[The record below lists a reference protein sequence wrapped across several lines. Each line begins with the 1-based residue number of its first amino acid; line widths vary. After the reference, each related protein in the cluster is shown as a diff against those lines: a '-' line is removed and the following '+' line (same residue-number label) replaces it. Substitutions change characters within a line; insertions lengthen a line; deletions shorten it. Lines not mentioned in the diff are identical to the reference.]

1 MASTTA
7 ICLGLF
13 GQTLATESQ
22 TLLQM
27 CFSKGKPFQKPDF
40 LYKHAVVL
48 GSPITFVSSWNGAW
62 VVASLETRLD
72 SCPGASQGQAVAGVS
87 RLNGVVRM
95 MMMMMMMMMA
105 TI

>member
-1 MASTTA
+1 M
-7 ICLGLF
+7 F
-13 GQTLATESQ
+13 GIVWANLVVSQ

-27 CFSKGKPFQKPDF
+27 CFSEGKPFNWFSELMYFTQIF
-40 LYKHAVVL
+40 YL
-48 GSPITFVSSWNGAW
+48 GSPITFVSSWNCAW

-87 RLNGVVRM
+87 RLNGVVG
-95 MMMMMMMMMA
+95 MMMMMMMA